1 MRITE
6 EKGVTLI
13 ALVTIIVIVLILTSI
28 GVTAG
33 TSTINF
39 VKFSQLKSEL
49 KILQTKV
56 NDLNQQDKLDI
67 GNTLNE
73 LQRKILE
80 ITEISNVIFKDKSDK
95 DIQEIKEGF
104 RYCNSKYINK
114 EFNLENIKRDYL
126 INVKYRY
133 VICCDGFNY
142 NGITYYIIDQIEND
156 IYNVRYNDKNLK
168 NGEFSFD
175 INYIK
180 ENDRWKVEI
189 SNINYIGYINN
200 WQVKYRMND
209 ETEWKSA
216 NGLTFYVTKKG
227 AYYVQLIHKDV
238 VLGPQQ
244 FYLESDEENVIL

>member
-1 MRITE
+1 MRIIE

-13 ALVTIIVIVLILTSI
+13 ALVTIIAIVLILTSI
-28 GVTAG
+28 GVTTG

-49 KILQTKV
+49 KILQTKI
-56 NDLNQQDKLDI
+56 NELNQQNKLDI

-73 LQRKILE
+73 QQIKILE

-104 RYCNSKYINK
+104 RYCDSKYISK

-175 INYIK
+175 INYIQ

-189 SNINYIGYINN
+189 SNIKYIGYISN

-209 ETEWKSA
+209 ETEWKST

-227 AYYVQLIHKDV
+227 SYYVQLIHNDI

-244 FYLESDEENVIL
+244 FYLENDIENVIL